1 MAELYDQKKI
11 YAKLPTAQPAEGVDG
26 ELEAMLAELPPEER
40 DAARQYIT
48 AAPTGEDVYKAMQEK
63 NANGEVFN
71 MNLDQYRLYKSYIKN
86 KETDIIE
93 TMGQAAGGVFDEIM
107 KAGGSIADDPTGAL
121 AKFTPSLIEA
131 FAQGTRSLYGMAAQ
145 SQDPT
150 SVFFRVKNALSANGD
165 DEAAEFQQFMD
176 AQAFNVHSMR
186 LATGQDTLVMD
197 KDVINPEMT
206 QVMSYIADP
215 TLFVPFGGI
224 AAKGARLVGMGEG
237 LAKASARAA
246 QIQNKI
252 LGGTLKWGVGAPIEF
267 LGTATRNTIDFG
279 LEKAGMAFETVT
291 GMPAAEARTTAQMY
305 GWYSASAALE
315 GRAVALPVFGDIAGA
330 MVGST
335 TARGVG
341 ESISMIGEQMLKQ
354 QKHGRGV
361 LSYAGQALRD
371 AEKSGVPLSK
381 HAKALLNVI
390 DKADPLFVYSAD
402 LAKGA
407 GEGMAIG
414 AGLGYLSAGEE
425 GAASGAGAGLALG
438 TVGAGLGSIVSD
450 IGNGRLY
457 DRIAVQRQ
465 MVIEGLRQVDPAKA
479 SAFEALVAAVETTGN
494 RDYIAQTDGIIAG
507 IDLAAPNAKF
517 NIRSTQ
523 EHINWLR
530 SQNIDPDTGRLSEP
544 SAILPEFGGDRKSR
558 GKVLSFLGM
567 ANERFKSKDELLGF
581 LKTVP
586 QDHALR
592 REFFRLDDKQKQ
604 VVFDTIGKHQDAEYR
619 KQFGNKSAGEFYKD
633 LNYGEANVARVNA
646 MFDSGN
652 KTRANEMIRQMLK
665 DETVNGQLTER
676 GKLLKEKLAT
686 EGYFD
691 KDGNMRPSRLKD
703 VELTAEAYANSAG
716 FVVRRDSTGQVEI
729 NINLD
734 AFGRDTVPHELFHAI
749 MLESAFK
756 PDFTDRLTQNL
767 LGKFDANGKMI
778 ERPSVDTN
786 QVKKFFARYIDALHG
801 RNPEERDNQIK
812 RLDAAIKE
820 YESRGTTNKISEA
833 GNDSLETMVEE
844 FGAYYFGKF
853 INDKPVD
860 FLFRGGEL
868 GAMREMLGNAKQ
880 GWLDFWRS
888 KIKGQ
893 NPTLDFDNIQG
904 TMITTGFG
912 KNGVRARVTALDL
925 FMRDFVRATAMAN
938 KQGGFDVSR
947 LSPEA
952 QKTFIKNQG
961 IRVYGNPDANGRVGR
976 KSQRQII
983 SEQIKTGKEI
993 YKILSGLD
1001 PELRKGLT
1009 IDGEGNLS
1017 GRLSP
1022 EAMEAMVQSGHI
1034 DRAWVDKIQNAYNIL
1049 DGKGSNVINFG
1060 YLGRTAQIGDYA
1072 WPRLVGNAVPFKNR
1086 AAVLL
1091 DVDFKVGKD
1100 GKMSALFHTLDKAVI
1115 DGRADVLWSDSV
1127 IRQLWDNDRAAME
1140 ADFFRYLS
1148 NASLPSSDPNRVPS
1162 ARLLEDGTGKGA
1174 MRRNALHQ
1182 MLGMVKPEGD
1192 VYLNK
1197 PIAEIPY
1204 GIRHSV
1210 TTFSVDGISNMR
1222 VASGGRWDIVPQNAF
1237 RDLARNFQPSEMT
1250 REQTPKGA
1258 IIKHASGFKFS
1269 ESGNKVVAYTSAGRK
1284 IGIYDN
1290 IHSASAAA
1298 KNEYNKVYDNIE
1310 KGTQDSVREQDKIA
1324 TKFQPLEKS
1333 ERDEAVRL
1341 GDVFALPSM
1350 RAFVGDRTLL
1360 RQTREEHIYQRALE
1374 ASKNPE
1380 QLLALAEQV
1389 SQRNQQVD
1397 AEYKRLK
1404 KELNTMENTLQG
1416 EVSSFE
1422 ANYYKT
1428 LNNLKDVKYGVPTT
1442 YEDWKFD
1449 QLNKGKWNPPERW
1462 LDSGKTNP
1470 EWTKYNSEGW
1480 DRYQEDAKS
1489 SFAKMSADPEYIAS
1503 QESYNKFNE
1512 YRKQKNNEL
1521 LDFRHSIEEFRN
1533 KNAEALDDPILEQL
1547 NSALLENTTREE
1559 KANMFAG
1566 LVEASAKTKDYSGLL
1581 EAMFAGEYDSQIQ
1594 TGKPFVAVTTHGT
1607 GSVELM
1613 LSRLF
1618 AADKLGSHYDIPS
1631 SRMGSFSAGSQN
1643 TSKSYARVN
1652 NTFKGT
1658 PLYKTSKLVLDYA
1671 SGKDIKVGTSAINF
1685 LSAHTDF
1692 FREYKKA
1699 YEADYVRLN
1708 EEAKQYMSS
1717 IDRDEYFNELK
1728 NEILDLTIG
1737 QIEYRI
1743 SKKQDSKGAVSALA
1757 KMQLHFEEIF
1767 GKQNNAPMQLRKVIR
1782 MDNPYVVVDP
1792 RSYEEHY
1799 ISPHMK
1805 RAMEAGH
1812 DGIVF
1817 KRFADGGERDNVYV
1831 VFKDFMKD
1839 NIKVIDTSFDDAG
1852 VPRGTDNYGRVL
1864 KGGKELGLKFQPTER
1879 DAGGRVYDQ
1888 NSDEFKSGFIGLWA
1902 SKNPEKLKGK
1912 NIQFFQKEDGSYRIR
1927 MQDNSSGKTKNV
1939 GHITASISDT
1949 TATLSSNIDPEFRGN
1964 KLSYAL
1970 YSEMAERLRAMGIE
1984 RVDGQIVNKDGVP
1997 IKVREQVIGDTRDYF
2012 SGKPI
2017 SQEEGARRIQERQEQ
2032 VGSMGGVDVYN
2043 RLDPKARYQP
2053 AEEGGRTYT
2062 QEQFKTK
2069 FIGRVADENPE
2080 LTKNLSIKVLG
2091 DKSSF
2096 EFYIYDKNFSETTPI
2111 GEISTINKSSNKKD
2125 NIITKAYLKPEY
2137 RGKGFGKLLY
2147 SELGER
2153 LRSVGIENIEGT
2165 VTDLQNR
2172 PFSIRASVFGKDS
2185 TSRMV
2190 GTKDGVTTR
2199 LDKNARYQPAED
2211 VGITPT
2217 EGFRWYKRSKYN
2229 NIPREREIMLDK
2241 VLTDVF
2247 ENKMSYA
2254 EAAKANNYD
2263 RLLVAKLV
2271 KNYVKN
2277 NPSAT
2282 PLTPSEAI
2290 KNHKF
2295 KWYVPDEKA
2304 NAYSLSE
2311 AIRIDE
2317 AMNDV
2322 ISKSMLIQDS
2332 AKKHSLSVDVITYA
2346 IKNARERGSQFPA
2359 QLGGVG
2365 SNTRSKELY
2374 AVNNETGRMKI
2385 SEENRKAIQSMYF
2398 DEGYSQKEVASFFGI
2413 SKAIVQDILKE
2424 TGSSRRMQPAEG
2436 EQGGRTYTDE
2446 QFNKE
2451 FIGKYASENPEL
2463 ADKFIIRIKT
2473 NDGEGYED
2481 YDYKMVIYDKE
2492 TKKPVARTKWQ
2503 LFENEDG
2510 ILEDAAADVEILNDA
2525 YKGMKLS
2532 HLMQSERLERSRF
2545 LGAEKVRAQITNE
2558 EGIPIKNYAK
2568 TIGAD
2573 KGEITSAFSD
2583 RVDEQ
2588 GMVGYV
2594 PATMENFKQEMDL
2607 SKQHADNTW
2616 KPAVYY
2622 RAKLDPKARYQPSE
2636 YQGGDD
2642 YWKPKKNIFE
2652 YKDEEGL
2659 LVRRPF
2665 VGNDEITGDK
2675 NARGYLSNPADYNLD
2690 WTDIGHYP
2698 QIRKTKELNRWEI
2711 ENSGLWVDDINKGI
2725 LTKNPASTSDN
2736 TGYTHSEWFET
2747 YQYDEDKPPVYGR
2760 YEKPRYDSKG
2770 KLLERG
2776 KFSITSRYSD
2786 HFSSMSEVYEYKN
2799 KIAKKLGVNPEDVDA
2814 FYFGA
2819 NSELKKQLGY
2829 GSRDNLPIKFQP
2841 KESSIIGID
2850 EIAEAKR
2857 IGNLFKTKGMQEF
2870 VGDREI
2876 VPQTADEGFI
2886 DFIKNFK
2893 EADIN
2898 QDAALMILEE
2908 MSKGMFGGLDR
2919 QVKRIRLQELNEKA
2933 TANFEKSNPKMKG
2946 LYKELPDNRLKEYLP
2961 LSEYVEYKKLDED
2974 LSKQAPKNQQHSEFT
2989 ASTAKNFAKKI
3000 EDAKKWVK
3008 KANPQYNDFAGYIAE
3023 NVPMREYYQHA
3034 VYSKKFKTGQPVA
3047 VVGVHGTNTSQ
3058 GFLKEKKYRPVLR
3071 EDNVPLS
3078 EGEVRGAY
3086 WASSD
3091 ETVLSKEYQGGY
3103 LESMGYEVKDD
3114 KHRAESDLPNIAKS
3128 VIRFDNPLVVDG
3140 QFTPIMKRTE
3150 KILGEAIQQGHDG
3163 VIYINQ
3169 MDGGNLDI
3177 SFIVPADKANQH
3189 QRMIGSTREKNIEGS
3204 SYEPLPRGDGLTNR
3218 TAHLQPAEGFRDWKA
3233 EQTTAG
3239 SLIKNSAGFVISR
3252 IGSKYRVYNPYK
3264 AVIGVFDNEEQ
3275 AKRRVQ
3281 REEPKR

>member
-26 ELEAMLAELPPEER
+26 ELEAILAELPPEER
-40 DAARQYIT
+40 EAARQQIT
-48 AAPTGEDVYKAMQEK
+48 AAPTGEDIYMAMQEK

-71 MNLDQYRLYKSYIKN
+71 MNLDQYRLYKAHIKN

-150 SVFFRVKNALSANGD
+150 SVFFRVKNALLANGD

-237 LAKASARAA
+237 LAKASARAS
-246 QIQNKI
+246 QIQNKVM
-252 LGGTLKWGVGAPIEF
+252 GGAIKWGVGAPIEF

-279 LEKAGMAFETVT
+279 LEKAGTAFETVT

-315 GRAVALPVFGDIAGA
+315 GRNVALPIAGNIAGA
-330 MVGST
+330 LVGST

-341 ESISMIGEQMLKQ
+341 EALSMVGEQMLKQ

-371 AEKSGVPLSK
+371 ADKAGVPLSK
-381 HAKALLNVI
+381 HARALLNVI

-438 TVGAGLGSIVSD
+438 TVGAGLGSVASD

-457 DRIAVQRQ
+457 DRIAVQRK

-517 NIRSTQ
+517 NVRDTDS
-523 EHINWLR
+523 HIEWLR
-530 SQNIDPDTGRLSEP
+530 SQKIDPKTGRLAEP
-544 SAILPEFGGDRKSR
+544 SAIFPEFGADRKSR
-558 GKVLSFLGM
+558 AGVLSFLGM
-567 ANERFKSKDELLGF
+567 VGDRFKSKDELVAF
-581 LKTVP
+581 LRSQP

-592 REFFRLDDKQKQ
+592 TQFMRLSADQKQ
-604 VVFDTIGKHQDAEYR
+604 VVFDRLAKHSDPEFRKGLGFDTKDLVNDTNFKEWLDRNYEYFDPSNPENNVAELTKKRSEVGKLNLSRDEKSKLLDDLDARINHINEVKKAYNDWSQKSSKTSEADAYQREIWKNRGNR
-619 KQFGNKSAGEFYKD
+619 KQADIIRPPKKGTNVADYYKN

-652 KTRANEMIRQMLK
+652 ITRANEMIRQMLK

-703 VELTAEAYANSAG
+703 VELTKEVYENSAG
-716 FVVRRDSTGQVEI
+716 FVIRRDSTGQVEI

-749 MLESAFK
+749 MMESAFK
-756 PDFTDRLTQNL
+756 PDFLDRLTQNL

-786 QVKKFFARYIDALHG
+786 QVKKFFARYIDAVHG
-801 RNPEERDNQIK
+801 RDPQERDNQIK

-833 GNDSLETMVEE
+833 SKDSLETMVEE

-893 NPTLDFDNIQG
+893 NPTLDFDNIEG
-904 TMITTGFG
+904 TKITTGFG
-912 KNGVRARVTALDL
+912 KDGVRARVTALDL

-952 QKTFIKNQG
+952 QQTFIKNQG
-961 IRVYGNPDANGRVGR
+961 IRVYGNADANGRIGR
-976 KSQRQII
+976 KNQRQIL

-1001 PELRKGLT
+1001 PALRKGLT

-1100 GKMSALFHTLDKAVI
+1100 GKMYALFHTLDKAVI
-1115 DGRADVLWSDSV
+1115 DGRADVLWSDSA

-1182 MLGMVKPEGD
+1182 MLGMVKADGET
-1192 VYLNK
+1192 YLNK

-1210 TTFSVDGISNMR
+1210 TTFNVDGISNMR
-1222 VASGGRWDIVPQNAF
+1222 VASGGRWDVVPQNAF
-1237 RDLARNFQPSEMT
+1237 RDLSRNFQPSEMT

-1389 SQRNQQVD
+1389 SQRNQQID
-1397 AEYKRLK
+1397 AEYKRLSSEWDRKEKEYNDYKDSIANPHYRKIGELK
-1404 KELNTMENTLQG
+1404 K
-1416 EVSSFE
+1416 
-1422 ANYYKT
+1422 
-1428 LNNLKDVKYGVPTT
+1428 KYAIADS
-1442 YEDWKFD
+1442 YEDWKFS
-1449 QLNKGKWNPPERW
+1449 QRQQGKWNPPEMY
-1462 LDSGKTNP
+1462 LPSP
-1470 EWTKYNSEGW
+1470 EWDLNKKKNPDYTEYEINSWNKY
-1480 DRYQEDAKS
+1480 DAEVKDAYS
-1489 SFAKMSADPEYIAS
+1489 RFLADPEYIA
-1503 QESYNKFNE
+1503 QMESFNAHQKE
-1512 YRKQKNNEL
+1512 FKKIANELIAEEEALKEFRQKN
-1521 LDFRHSIEEFRN
+1521 S
-1533 KNAEALDDPILEQL
+1533 EALDDPILDQL
-1547 NSALLENTTREE
+1547 NSNLLSNATREE
-1559 KANMFAG
+1559 KAEMFAG
-1566 LVEASAKTKDYSGLL
+1566 LVEASAKRTDYSGLL
-1581 EAMFAGEYDSQIQ
+1581 EALFAEEYDSQIQ

-1607 GSVELM
+1607 GNVELM

-1618 AADKLGSHYDIPS
+1618 ASDKLGSHYDIPS

-1643 TSKSYARVN
+1643 TSKAYSKVPDRLSTEFKYVIARTADHSEQGRVLAHELRSRLEDFYGREYDVLQERRAIVSDEIARLKN
-1652 NTFKGT
+1652 NFDKIPDSLLNEWGEINSR
-1658 PLYKTSKLVLDYA
+1658 PLYLDRWHYSREMPRALISGEVKTGELP
-1671 SGKDIKVGTSAINF
+1671 
-1685 LSAHTDF
+1685 DF
-1692 FREYKKA
+1692 FNDYYNRIKQFAKDNNI
-1699 YEADYVRLN
+1699 YESN
-1708 EEAKQYMSS
+1708 PN
-1717 IDRDEYFNELK
+1717 IPDRK
-1728 NEILDLTIG
+1728 
-1737 QIEYRI
+1737 
-1743 SKKQDSKGAVSALA
+1743 
-1757 KMQLHFEEIF
+1757 
-1767 GKQNNAPMQLRKVIR
+1767 MQLRKVIR

-1812 DGIVF
+1812 DGIIF

-1831 VFKDFMKD
+1831 VFKDFMDK
-1839 NIKVIDTSFDDAG
+1839 NIKVIDTSFDDEG

-1864 KGGKELGLKFQPTER
+1864 KGGKELNLRFQPTER
-1879 DAGGRVYDQ
+1879 DLGGRVYDQ
-1888 NSDEFKSGFIGLWA
+1888 NGTKFKSGFIGLWA
-1902 SKNPEKLKGK
+1902 SKNPDKLKGK

-1927 MQDNSSGKTKNV
+1927 MQDNSSGQTKNV

-1970 YSEMAERLRAMGIE
+1970 YSEMAERLRAMGVE
-1984 RVDGQIVNKDGVP
+1984 MVDGQIVNKDGVP
-1997 IKVREQVIGDTRDYF
+1997 IKVREAIIGDTRDYF

-2017 SQEEGARRIQERQEQ
+2017 SQEEGARRIQERQAQ

-2043 RLDPKARYQP
+2043 RLDKNARYQP

-2062 QEQFKTK
+2062 QKQMDGE
-2069 FIGRVADENPE
+2069 FIGRFASENPKA
-2080 LTKNLSIKVLG
+2080 TKG
-2091 DKSSF
+2091 
-2096 EFYIYDKNFSETTPI
+2096 
-2111 GEISTINKSSNKKD
+2111 
-2125 NIITKAYLKPEY
+2125 LKPKFEIFSTGDEGSIMLMKGKGYDEMAIGSITYSFSKATGEALIEY
-2137 RGKGFGKLLY
+2137 SSIAPAHRGKGYGNLLY
-2147 SELGER
+2147 SELVER
-2153 LRSVGIENIEGT
+2153 LRSMGMNQVQGMIIDESGRPQKIRERIIDKENARIGGEKT
-2165 VTDLQNR
+2165 QIDYVE
-2172 PFSIRASVFGKDS
+2172 KDPDS
-2185 TSRMV
+2185 DATH
-2190 GTKDGVTTR
+2190 TGVTSY
-2199 LDKNARYQPAED
+2199 LYQ
-2211 VGITPT
+2211 
-2217 EGFRWYKRSKYN
+2217 
-2229 NIPREREIMLDK
+2229 
-2241 VLTDVF
+2241 
-2247 ENKMSYA
+2247 
-2254 EAAKANNYD
+2254 
-2263 RLLVAKLV
+2263 
-2271 KNYVKN
+2271 
-2277 NPSAT
+2277 
-2282 PLTPSEAI
+2282 
-2290 KNHKF
+2290 
-2295 KWYVPDEKA
+2295 
-2304 NAYSLSE
+2304 
-2311 AIRIDE
+2311 
-2317 AMNDV
+2317 
-2322 ISKSMLIQDS
+2322 
-2332 AKKHSLSVDVITYA
+2332 
-2346 IKNARERGSQFPA
+2346 
-2359 QLGGVG
+2359 
-2365 SNTRSKELY
+2365 
-2374 AVNNETGRMKI
+2374 
-2385 SEENRKAIQSMYF
+2385 
-2398 DEGYSQKEVASFFGI
+2398 
-2413 SKAIVQDILKE
+2413 
-2424 TGSSRRMQPAEG
+2424 
-2436 EQGGRTYTDE
+2436 
-2446 QFNKE
+2446 
-2451 FIGKYASENPEL
+2451 
-2463 ADKFIIRIKT
+2463 
-2473 NDGEGYED
+2473 
-2481 YDYKMVIYDKE
+2481 
-2492 TKKPVARTKWQ
+2492 
-2503 LFENEDG
+2503 
-2510 ILEDAAADVEILNDA
+2510 
-2525 YKGMKLS
+2525 
-2532 HLMQSERLERSRF
+2532 
-2545 LGAEKVRAQITNE
+2545 
-2558 EGIPIKNYAK
+2558 
-2568 TIGAD
+2568 
-2573 KGEITSAFSD
+2573 
-2583 RVDEQ
+2583 
-2588 GMVGYV
+2588 
-2594 PATMENFKQEMDL
+2594 
-2607 SKQHADNTW
+2607 
-2616 KPAVYY
+2616 
-2622 RAKLDPKARYQPSE
+2622 KARYQPSE

-2642 YWKPKKNIFE
+2642 YYKPKKNKFE
-2652 YKDEEGL
+2652 SRDDQGL
-2659 LVRRPF
+2659 LVRKAYVDKE
-2665 VGNDEITGDK
+2665 VGRDI
-2675 NARGYLSNPADYNLD
+2675 NPELVNWY
-2690 WTDIGHYP
+2690 DIGHYP
-2698 QIRKTKELNRWEI
+2698 QGGTDAQNKWERQ
-2711 ENSGLWVDDINKGI
+2711 NSGLWYWKDDKGI
-2725 LTKNPASTSDN
+2725 STKNPYAEFDRPDF
-2736 TGYTHSEWFET
+2736 THDEWFNT
-2747 YQYDEDKPPVYGR
+2747 KFKYQDDMPNIFGR
-2760 YEKPRYDSKG
+2760 YEKPKYDSKG
-2770 KLLERG
+2770 NLIEKG
-2776 KFSITSRYSD
+2776 KISITSTHRGVGVSDMSSARFYKEAIASSLKLPED
-2786 HFSSMSEVYEYKN
+2786 HFDAYLFGSNDKVKQSM
-2799 KIAKKLGVNPEDVDA
+2799 
-2814 FYFGA
+2814 
-2819 NSELKKQLGY
+2819 GY
-2829 GSRDNLPIKFQP
+2829 GLKDELPIKFQP
-2841 KESSIIGID
+2841 REDNQENAWYNKSEKIGTQSSNIKLLLEGMASGRILRTSSYKGLGLEDARLIAHTPDTAKIGQVSEGDKALADLQGGIFYAIANGKKIWASNFAGEGETNILVKFANRALKTNKDGKTYIMLVKADNSKIFASVDGARGVSSIFKHLNDSGVMSDTRYLKALRESAKKHLKLQNID
-2850 EIAEAKR
+2850 GLGKEELFSLVDNAILNSEANKISFEKRAKFSREIATQLVKSGAFESEKSKQALQDSFHSGFNRGFSKKEMER
-2857 IGNLFKTKGMQEF
+2857 VFGNLMAEDIIKDVP
-2870 VGDREI
+2870 VGHIYGAIEI
-2876 VPQTADEGFI
+2876 V
-2886 DFIKNFK
+2886 
-2893 EADIN
+2893 
-2898 QDAALMILEE
+2898 
-2908 MSKGMFGGLDR
+2908 S
-2919 QVKRIRLQELNEKA
+2919 
-2933 TANFEKSNPKMKG
+2933 
-2946 LYKELPDNRLKEYLP
+2946 P
-2961 LSEYVEYKKLDED
+2961 LSETKESNHRGYNASIEQTSGEPARLIIFDKTAHAVEVLNKKSGEPIKKKDPTRHLKDSEGNYVYQKDEAGEPILSKKGKPKRIVEYKGEG
-2974 LSKQAPKNQQHSEFT
+2974 S
-2989 ASTAKNFAKKI
+2989 
-3000 EDAKKWVK
+3000 
-3008 KANPQYNDFAGYIAE
+3008 YISYTGG
-3023 NVPMREYYQHA
+3023 NIPYQ
-3034 VYSKKFKTGQPVA
+3034 
-3047 VVGVHGTNTSQ
+3047 
-3058 GFLKEKKYRPVLR
+3058 
-3071 EDNVPLS
+3071 
-3078 EGEVRGAY
+3078 
-3086 WASSD
+3086 
-3091 ETVLSKEYQGGY
+3091 
-3103 LESMGYEVKDD
+3103 EVKG
-3114 KHRAESDLPNIAKS
+3114 KP
-3128 VIRFDNPLVVDG
+3128 
-3140 QFTPIMKRTE
+3140 
-3150 KILGEAIQQGHDG
+3150 
-3163 VIYINQ
+3163 
-3169 MDGGNLDI
+3169 
-3177 SFIVPADKANQH
+3177 
-3189 QRMIGSTREKNIEGS
+3189 RM
-3204 SYEPLPRGDGLTNR
+3204 PF
-3218 TAHLQPAEGFRDWKA
+3218 QPAEGFRDWKA

>member
-40 DAARQYIT
+40 DAARQHIT
-48 AAPTGEDVYKAMQEK
+48 AAPTGEDINRAMQER

-71 MNLDQYRLYKSYIKN
+71 MNLDQYRLWKAYNKN

-107 KAGGSIADDPTGAL
+107 KAGGSIVDDPTGAA
-121 AKFTPSLIEA
+121 AKLTPSLIEA
-131 FAQGTRSLYGMAAQ
+131 FAQGTRNLYGMAAQ
-145 SQDPT
+145 SQDPS

-186 LATGQDTLVMD
+186 LASGQDTLVMD

-246 QIQNKI
+246 QIQRKI

-267 LGTATRNTIDFG
+267 LGTATRNTIDYG
-279 LEKAGMAFETVT
+279 LERAGTAFETVT
-291 GMPAAEARTTAQMY
+291 GMSAAEAKTSLNLY
-305 GWYSASAALE
+305 GQYSVSAALE
-315 GRAVALPVFGDIAGA
+315 GRNVALPIAGDIAGA

-335 TARGVG
+335 TAKGVG

-381 HAKALLNVI
+381 HARALLNVI

-407 GEGMAIG
+407 GEGMFIG
-414 AGLGYLSAGEE
+414 GFLGGLSGGEE
-425 GAASGAGAGLALG
+425 GLASGAGAGLALG
-438 TVGAGLGSIVSD
+438 TVGAGLGSVVSD

-517 NIRSTQ
+517 NIRDTAS
-523 EHINWLR
+523 HIEWLR
-530 SQNIDPDTGRLSEP
+530 SQKIDPDTGRLMEP
-544 SAILPEFGGDRKSR
+544 SAILPEFGGDRKAR

-604 VVFDTIGKHQDAEYR
+604 VVFDTLGKHQDAEYR

-716 FVVRRDSTGQVEI
+716 FVIRRDSTGQVEI

-749 MLESAFK
+749 MMESAFK
-756 PDFTDRLTQNL
+756 PDFTDRLAQNL

-778 ERPSVDTN
+778 ERPSVDTA

-801 RNPEERDNQIK
+801 RNPIERDNEIK
-812 RLDAAIKE
+812 RLDSAIKE
-820 YESRGTTNKISEA
+820 YESRGTTNKIAEA
-833 GNDSLETMVEE
+833 GNNTLETMVEE

-938 KQGGFDVSR
+938 RNGAFDVSR

-952 QKTFIKNQG
+952 QRTFIKNQG
-961 IRVYGNPDANGRVGR
+961 IRVYGNPDANGRIGR
-976 KSQRQII
+976 KTQRQIL
-983 SEQIKTGKEI
+983 SEQIVTGKEI

-1022 EAMEAMVQSGHI
+1022 EAMEAIVQSGKI

-1049 DGKGSNVINFG
+1049 DGKGSNIIYFG

-1115 DGRADVLWSDSV
+1115 DGRADVLWSDSA

-1237 RDLARNFQPSEMT
+1237 RDLARNFQPAEMT
-1250 REQTPKGA
+1250 REQTPKGS

-1269 ESGNKVVAYTSAGRK
+1269 ESGNKVVAYTSVGRK
-1284 IGIYDN
+1284 IGIYDD
-1290 IHSASAAA
+1290 IYSASVAA

-1310 KGTQDSVREQDKIA
+1310 KGTQDSVREQDKIV
-1324 TKFQPLEKS
+1324 TKFQPLERA

-1350 RAFVGDRTLL
+1350 KAFVGDRPLL

-1389 SQRNQQVD
+1389 SQRNQQID
-1397 AEYKRLK
+1397 AEYKRLEQEWNK
-1404 KELNTMENTLQG
+1404 KADEYENYKSSIASPHYRKIGEL
-1416 EVSSFE
+1416 
-1422 ANYYKT
+1422 K
-1428 LNNLKDVKYGVPTT
+1428 KKYAIADS
-1442 YEDWKFD
+1442 YEEWKFS
-1449 QLNKGKWNPPERW
+1449 QRQQGKWNPPEMY
-1462 LDSGKTNP
+1462 LPSP
-1470 EWTKYNSEGW
+1470 EWDLNKKKNPDYTEYEINSWNKY
-1480 DRYQEDAKS
+1480 DAKVKDDYS
-1489 SFAKMSADPEYIAS
+1489 RFLADPEYIAEM
-1503 QESYNKFNE
+1503 ESFKIHEEQF
-1512 YRKQKNNEL
+1512 RKTANEL
-1521 LDFRHSIEEFRN
+1521 IAEEEALREFRM
-1533 KNAEALDDPILEQL
+1533 KNSEALNDPILEQL

-1559 KANMFAG
+1559 KANLFAG
-1566 LVEASAKTKDYSGLL
+1566 LVEASAKQKDYSGLL

-1902 SKNPEKLKGK
+1902 SKNPEKLKDK
-1912 NIQFFQKEDGSYRIR
+1912 NIEFVKRKDGSYRIT
-1927 MQDNSSGKTKNV
+1927 MTDNSGETQKV
-1939 GHITASISDT
+1939 GHITATIDDSSMVAGEGVAEI
-1949 TATLSSNIDPEFRGN
+1949 SSNIDPKFRGQ
-1964 KLSYAL
+1964 KLANVL
-1970 YSEMAERLRAMGIE
+1970 YSEMAERLRSMGI
-1984 RVDGQIVNKDGVP
+1984 RYVDGTIVNKEGVP
-1997 IKVREQVIGDTRDYF
+1997 VQVRNTVIGQTYYKGNNRPAFRDEAA
-2012 SGKPI
+2012 KK
-2017 SQEEGARRIQERQEQ
+2017 IQALQSVYPSKG
-2032 VGSMGGVDVYN
+2032 VGVYN
-2043 RLDPKARYQP
+2043 ELDPKARYQPSEKEKIIKRIDDKASMLSEKIKELESQIAKRMPFVTKGEHPKQNKESDKIYRELLLRKKDAESDLRILTEKKRRMIELKEGFATTDYQMLDGTPRYQP

-2062 QEQFKTK
+2062 KKQMDGE
-2069 FIGRVADENPE
+2069 FIGRWSEENP
-2080 LTKNLSIKVLG
+2080 NLKKGL
-2091 DKSSF
+2091 KL
-2096 EFYIYDKNFSETTPI
+2096 FY
-2111 GEISTINKSSNKKD
+2111 GEIKGGMGQEGLTLRDKQGEVVA
-2125 NIITKAYLKPEY
+2125 NIRFERFGDDVSIEKADVNPKHQRKGYGYLV
-2137 RGKGFGKLLY
+2137 Y
-2147 SELGER
+2147 SELLER
-2153 LRSVGIENIEGT
+2153 LRSEGVKTVSGMVIDNAERPIKIRKRVIDVENLRLGQWDLRTQILDKRYDQEGNKQIDVESYLHQKARYQPREEVVQRAKEAGYGTTLYYHGTNKDFNEFKSSPRNHSVGASEGRESGNMFFLSSDPLDAEHYKKAWVGDKDKT
-2165 VTDLQNR
+2165 RVITAFVKLDNPYDVSANGKQI
-2172 PFSIRASVFGKDS
+2172 PFTPEQEAILKRYIDKYSRHPNKEWQLMQIIGQQKRGVAPLFQLFERNERAAMLKEMGYD
-2185 TSRMV
+2185 
-2190 GTKDGVTTR
+2190 GIKDGRHIAVFDSEQIKSADDFTYDDQGR
-2199 LDKNARYQPAED
+2199 EIPLEERFNKNKKDIRYQPAERD
-2211 VGITPT
+2211 AALVQN
-2217 EGFRWYKRSKYN
+2217 GFEKSELNKRLVDSGH
-2229 NIPREREIMLDK
+2229 IVLGFDERELAGKAVVINNPDTMMTGTLETPSGRILAEGEGGLNFVSKFGDIWANSKESKARTTARNLQKAQKENGGVAYLSLTRGSFENALNSHTGAKAGMGILEYFVEQGYISLEEFRNALKDSGRKYGIEFNATQSAKAIHAEIASKFFGVSDSTFERRGDFVKDVITHLAENGESGHKNIDKISNALGAERLGKKIQFAPTGIREAIGLMLSDK
-2241 VLTDVF
+2241 RANVDPSHVYAYIEVTGNISVEKTENGHKSYPWHIVQRDENGNKIRPRMLIPDKTNYVTDVF
-2247 ENKMSYA
+2247 
-2254 EAAKANNYD
+2254 
-2263 RLLVAKLV
+2263 
-2271 KNYVKN
+2271 
-2277 NPSAT
+2277 
-2282 PLTPSEAI
+2282 
-2290 KNHKF
+2290 
-2295 KWYVPDEKA
+2295 
-2304 NAYSLSE
+2304 
-2311 AIRIDE
+2311 
-2317 AMNDV
+2317 
-2322 ISKSMLIQDS
+2322 
-2332 AKKHSLSVDVITYA
+2332 
-2346 IKNARERGSQFPA
+2346 
-2359 QLGGVG
+2359 
-2365 SNTRSKELY
+2365 
-2374 AVNNETGRMKI
+2374 
-2385 SEENRKAIQSMYF
+2385 
-2398 DEGYSQKEVASFFGI
+2398 
-2413 SKAIVQDILKE
+2413 
-2424 TGSSRRMQPAEG
+2424 
-2436 EQGGRTYTDE
+2436 
-2446 QFNKE
+2446 
-2451 FIGKYASENPEL
+2451 
-2463 ADKFIIRIKT
+2463 
-2473 NDGEGYED
+2473 
-2481 YDYKMVIYDKE
+2481 
-2492 TKKPVARTKWQ
+2492 
-2503 LFENEDG
+2503 
-2510 ILEDAAADVEILNDA
+2510 LN
-2525 YKGMKLS
+2525 
-2532 HLMQSERLERSRF
+2532 
-2545 LGAEKVRAQITNE
+2545 
-2558 EGIPIKNYAK
+2558 
-2568 TIGAD
+2568 
-2573 KGEITSAFSD
+2573 
-2583 RVDEQ
+2583 
-2588 GMVGYV
+2588 
-2594 PATMENFKQEMDL
+2594 
-2607 SKQHADNTW
+2607 
-2616 KPAVYY
+2616 
-2622 RAKLDPKARYQPSE
+2622 
-2636 YQGGDD
+2636 
-2642 YWKPKKNIFE
+2642 
-2652 YKDEEGL
+2652 
-2659 LVRRPF
+2659 
-2665 VGNDEITGDK
+2665 
-2675 NARGYLSNPADYNLD
+2675 
-2690 WTDIGHYP
+2690 
-2698 QIRKTKELNRWEI
+2698 
-2711 ENSGLWVDDINKGI
+2711 
-2725 LTKNPASTSDN
+2725 
-2736 TGYTHSEWFET
+2736 
-2747 YQYDEDKPPVYGR
+2747 
-2760 YEKPRYDSKG
+2760 
-2770 KLLERG
+2770 
-2776 KFSITSRYSD
+2776 
-2786 HFSSMSEVYEYKN
+2786 
-2799 KIAKKLGVNPEDVDA
+2799 
-2814 FYFGA
+2814 
-2819 NSELKKQLGY
+2819 
-2829 GSRDNLPIKFQP
+2829 
-2841 KESSIIGID
+2841 
-2850 EIAEAKR
+2850 
-2857 IGNLFKTKGMQEF
+2857 
-2870 VGDREI
+2870 
-2876 VPQTADEGFI
+2876 
-2886 DFIKNFK
+2886 
-2893 EADIN
+2893 
-2898 QDAALMILEE
+2898 
-2908 MSKGMFGGLDR
+2908 
-2919 QVKRIRLQELNEKA
+2919 
-2933 TANFEKSNPKMKG
+2933 
-2946 LYKELPDNRLKEYLP
+2946 
-2961 LSEYVEYKKLDED
+2961 
-2974 LSKQAPKNQQHSEFT
+2974 
-2989 ASTAKNFAKKI
+2989 
-3000 EDAKKWVK
+3000 
-3008 KANPQYNDFAGYIAE
+3008 
-3023 NVPMREYYQHA
+3023 
-3034 VYSKKFKTGQPVA
+3034 
-3047 VVGVHGTNTSQ
+3047 
-3058 GFLKEKKYRPVLR
+3058 KEKK
-3071 EDNVPLS
+3071 EVPRK
-3078 EGEVRGAY
+3078 GGATKLG
-3086 WASSD
+3086 SNQ
-3091 ETVLSKEYQGGY
+3091 V
-3103 LESMGYEVKDD
+3103 
-3114 KHRAESDLPNIAKS
+3114 
-3128 VIRFDNPLVVDG
+3128 
-3140 QFTPIMKRTE
+3140 
-3150 KILGEAIQQGHDG
+3150 GEAYGYVKEASLI
-3163 VIYINQ
+3163 
-3169 MDGGNLDI
+3169 
-3177 SFIVPADKANQH
+3177 P
-3189 QRMIGSTREKNIEGS
+3189 EGK
-3204 SYEPLPRGDGLTNR
+3204 ERLKW
-3218 TAHLQPAEGFRDWKA
+3218 QPAEGFRDWKA

-3239 SLIKNSAGFVISR
+3239 SLIKNSAGYVISR
-3252 IGSKYRVYNPYK
+3252 IGSKYKVYNPYK
-3264 AVIGVFDNEEQ
+3264 AIIGVYDNEEQ

-3281 REEPKR
+3281 REEPKQ